1 MVLATLEVG
10 TAAEEEGFERSYQD
24 QGSVKVWEEKK
35 SCNNRFLRHLLTASG
50 ERNRQDSQREET
62 SKVGEVLL
70 YSATCPLLCCYSDLA
85 GPEAGKHL
93 DAGSATATCCNNKCT
108 SFNLATMTTWIA
120 FHLCSGQWWSI
131 RFCLMWVQRI
141 ETAWTGKHITD

>member
-10 TAAEEEGFERSYQD
+10 TAAEEEEFERSHQD
-24 QGSVKVWEEKK
+24 QGSVKVWEQKK
-35 SCNNRFLRHLLTASG
+35 VSKTVSSGISSLRSDATGKILKG
-50 ERNRQDSQREET
+50 EET
-62 SKVGEVLL
+62 AKVGEVLR

-108 SFNLATMTTWIA
+108 SFHLATRTKGTA
-120 FHLCSGQWWSI
+120 LHLCTGRWWHQVLSN
-131 RFCLMWVQRI
+131 
-141 ETAWTGKHITD
+141 

>member
-10 TAAEEEGFERSYQD
+10 TAAEEEEFERSYQD
-24 QGSVKVWEEKK
+24 QGSVKVWEQKK
-35 SCNNRFLRHLLTASG
+35 VSKTVSSGISSLRAQQARF
-50 ERNRQDSQREET
+50 QREET

-108 SFNLATMTTWIA
+108 SFHLATMTTWTA
-120 FHLCSGQWWSI
+120 FHLCTGRWWSI
-131 RFCLMWVQRI
+131 KFCLTRR
-141 ETAWTGKHITD
+141 GR